1 MGALAAR
8 APKPSIREYEA
19 IKNPVPI
26 EKNNVEK
33 LYNPPFFNKPK
44 LKIPRHINKTEIS

>member
-1 MGALAAR
+1 MGALAIR

-33 LYNPPFFNKPK
+33 HVTGCVYKMRLCLRFKRQ
-44 LKIPRHINKTEIS
+44 IHM